1 LARKRDATFGGLSG
15 GQRQRLV
22 GHRGLVAVTAAW
34 SYVFTT
40 RLPVR
45 ASDPRTGAVYVAG
58 LLVLLAA
65 LVFQSPF
72 YGFHALAA
80 YVHSFG
86 YLRGRW
92 RFAGVGV
99 TVALIAYAQIGG
111 RLVHLTRSTLLALL
125 GLVVVNAVLTG
136 GFTYFGA
143 LTAQQS
149 ARRRQVISEL
159 EQANRRLAE
168 ALEENAGLQVQL
180 LAQAREAGM
189 IDERQRM
196 AREIHD
202 TLAQGLTG
210 IVAQLEAADAT
221 DGAVARGH
229 LSAADSWPG
238 RALPRPAGRCRR
250 CVRSRWSTRTCQ
262 TPCAIWP
269 SGGPRR
275 PASQSA
281 PTPPLTRGRCCPTA
295 KWRCSGWR
303 RRRLP
308 TWPSMRRRPP
318 WCSHCPTWTMWW
330 CAVRD
335 DGAGFSPEAH
345 RSGFGLAA
353 MVRRVSG
360 TLAVESAPGEGTA
373 LSARVPAIPVEATA

>member
-1 LARKRDATFGGLSG
+1 MSSEARLDVVERRLTSVIDRYLPYLGLVIGTIVTPFVVDGSAEYW
-15 GQRQRLV
+15 LV
-22 GHRGLVAVTAAW
+22 TGGLVAVTAAW
-34 SYVFTT
+34 SYAFTT
-40 RLPVR
+40 RLAVR
-45 ASDPRTGAVYVAG
+45 ASDSRTGAVYVAG

-80 YVHSFG
+80 YVHSFD

-99 TVALIAYAQIGG
+99 TAVLTAYAQIGG
-111 RLVHLTRSTLLALL
+111 RLVDLTTSTLLALL

-159 EQANRRLAE
+159 ELANRRLAE
-168 ALEENAGLQVQL
+168 ALEENGGLQVQL

-189 IDERQRM
+189 LDERQRM

-229 LSAADSWPG
+229 LSVARSLARESLTEA
-238 RALPRPAGRCRR
+238 RRSVQALRPE
-250 CVRSRWSTRTCQ
+250 
-262 TPCAIWP
+262 
-269 SGGPRR
+269 
-275 PASQSA
+275 
-281 PTPPLTRGRCCPTA
+281 PLEHA
-295 KWRCSGWR
+295 H
-303 RRRLP
+303 LP
-308 TWPSMRRRPP
+308 D
-318 WCSHCPTWTMWW
+318 
-330 CAVRD
+330 AVRD
-335 DGAGFSPEAH
+335 LAKRWAET
-345 RSGFGLAA
+345 SG
-353 MVRRVSG
+353 
-360 TLAVESAPGEGTA
+360 
-373 LSARVPAIPVEATA
+373 